1 MDNFKLV
8 HYYLSYEIRGGA
20 TRSTGAEEHADY
32 RKKSRHARQR
42 SCNKQPSRPA
52 DAGNLVAPEQTLYS
66 STQPVFY
73 LGRID

>member
-32 RKKSRHARQR
+32 RKKPPCTATIVQ
-42 SCNKQPSRPA
+42 
-52 DAGNLVAPEQTLYS
+52 
-66 STQPVFY
+66 
-73 LGRID
+73 